1 MEFRVFSTPIFLFC
15 AILLSTLDARRMEM
29 EIVGLLILVG
39 CGLVAKG
46 IFARARKRDIAGE
59 IKARL
64 AKYGG
69 RRI

>member
-1 MEFRVFSTPIFLFC
+1 MEFHVFSTHVFSFC
-15 AILLSTLDARRMEM
+15 AILVPTPDARRMEM
-29 EIVGLLILVG
+29 EIIGLLILVG